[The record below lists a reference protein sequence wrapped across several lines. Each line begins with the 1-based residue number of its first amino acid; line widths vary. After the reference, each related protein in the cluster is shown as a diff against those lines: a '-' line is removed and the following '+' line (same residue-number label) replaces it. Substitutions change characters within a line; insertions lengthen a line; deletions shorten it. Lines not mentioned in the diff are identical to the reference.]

1 MTSKNE
7 DGDKVVLGFVTG
19 ENKIRCVEGL
29 FTKREI
35 PAFEGKLYTADLFT
49 HCAKPESLIPKTN
62 KPKENTMEFDKS
74 KVISILSPVQPEDGE
89 LGWTS
94 DSLVGLKNAM
104 EREEPYAIELTNY
117 ASDDELPYGTFR
129 YFYPAPNYAVRQA
142 NWVQKHNIKV
152 GDLVKVTRGFK
163 MGEGGSYLGA
173 GTDTSE
179 AKRKLVG
186 TTVKVSN
193 IRRYSIG
200 VACGYFVPY
209 TVLEKVE
216 DKYRPFTDEEL
227 NTLVGKTVRHN
238 ASGSYAMVTGRG
250 QFREDWVSVGGD
262 MLDASELLKHF
273 TIDGHPC
280 GAKE

>member
-7 DGDKVVLGFVTG
+7 DGDKLVFGFVTG
-19 ENKIRCVEGL
+19 ENKMRCVESL

-35 PAFEGKLYTADLFT
+35 PAFEGKLYTADLFA

-62 KPKENTMEFDKS
+62 KPKEDTMEFDKN
-74 KVISILSPVQPEDGE
+74 KVISVLSPVQPEDGA
-89 LGWTS
+89 LGWVG
-94 DSLVGLKNAM
+94 DSLVGLKSAM

-117 ASDDELPYGTFR
+117 ASDDELLYDTFR
-129 YFYPAPNYAVRQA
+129 YFYPAPDYAVRQA

-238 ASGSYAMVTGRG
+238 ASGSYALITGRSMFIDG
-250 QFREDWVSVGGD
+250 HAYIGD
-262 MLDASELLKHF
+262 CTFSANELLEKI

>member
-1 MTSKNE
+1 MTSKTE
-7 DGDKVVLGFVTG
+7 DEYTVVLGFVTG
-19 ENKIRCVEGL
+19 ENKIRCVEGM

-35 PAFEGKLYTADLFT
+35 PAFEGKLHTADLFT
-49 HCAKPESLIPKTN
+49 CCAKPESLIPKTD
-62 KPKENTMEFDKS
+62 KPKENTMEFDKN

-117 ASDDELPYGTFR
+117 ASDNELLYDTFR
-129 YFYPAPNYAVRQA
+129 YFYPAPAYEVRQA

-163 MGEGGSYLGA
+163 MGEGGSISWA
-173 GTDTSE
+173 GTDTNE

-186 TTVKVSN
+186 TTVKVSD
-193 IRRYSIG
+193 IHRRSIA

-216 DKYRPFTDEEL
+216 DKYRPFTNEEL

-250 QFREDWVSVGGD
+250 QVMEDWVYVSKYA
-262 MLDASELLKHF
+262 LDANELLKHF